1 MKKIKGILKALIFL
15 FIPIYTYGFEGG
27 WQCIDNQSTTI
38 FLSVN
43 VKQESDIFP
52 YSVVILLFPDRHWEF
67 SPVNISNDRFFGKT
81 YTYDPY
87 KASKSTEWGYIS
99 CLKIAENTMECEI
112 VGLNFPRKNYTCY
125 RLIMH

>member
-1 MKKIKGILKALIFL
+1 MRALLLFLFLLIFL
-15 FIPIYTYGFEGG
+15 PYTARGFEGG
-27 WQCIDNQSTTI
+27 WQCISNKSTTV

-43 VKQESDIFP
+43 IKKEADVFP

-67 SPVNISNDRFFGKT
+67 SPINLTEGGIYGKT

-87 KASKSTEWGYIS
+87 TASKSSEWGYIS
-99 CLKIAENTMECEI
+99 CTSITENTMECEI
-112 VGLNFPRKNYTCY
+112 IGLNFPRDRYTCY